1 MIIARLRMTLVA
13 AAAALFV
20 AVPLLPAEAE
30 AQDRSR
36 WRVLVANMK
45 PADDS
50 RERFGERVSGHLR
63 NLIDLN
69 THVAM
74 PERDTDRAARDF
86 DLRLRDLDCAFS
98 MQLASQIDVPLVF
111 CGEYETVGDEV
122 EFLGKFVTVPGGEE
136 FEAGPHR
143 VGPGDDRAAADFIM
157 AEFETMVQTV
167 QSIQFCGF
175 EYNSQNWDQALEY
188 CGRAVELAPESDQS
202 RFALART
209 LMEVERFDESLE
221 HFQTLLEEN
230 PRDDRYLQNA
240 GWVAAQLEERDLAR
254 DYYHRYL
261 DINPDDARVRLNVA
275 YELAQIEDYFGAM
288 GLLEE
293 GIERDPENLD
303 IQEYY
308 GLYAFRAALDR
319 QTTAQPLQDNEGSL
333 DPEVAEL
340 FRTAISSLE
349 RVIDARGDEVRPGYI
364 VNSMRAY
371 MQLGED
377 SEAVRLGEQG
387 VDLFPENVQIW
398 SQLADARNR
407 TGDVDGAIA
416 ALESLRDINPDH
428 PNLRARMG
436 NFYLQ
441 AGQVDQAIEAI
452 QAAHEAQEQAP
463 DQLASILLRA
473 GFADGIQAGDYSKG
487 IELITAAKDLD
498 VTPAFRS
505 QLNFFHAFGLMRQA
519 EALQEPNTL
528 ESAQRTLPMFQEVAR
543 LLEQGREY
551 GESNPGTNY
560 AQIVEA
566 VQRYIE
572 IQEAIIA
579 REGRRR

>member
-1 MIIARLRMTLVA
+1 MMTVRLRITLVA

-20 AVPLLPAEAE
+20 GAPLVPAEAE

-45 PADDS
+45 PTDDS

-63 NLIDLN
+63 DLIDLN

-74 PERDTDRAARDF
+74 PERDTDRAARGY
-86 DLRLRDLDCAFS
+86 DLRLRDLDCAFA
-98 MQLASQIDVPLVF
+98 MQLAVQLDVPLIF
-111 CGEYETVGDEV
+111 CGDYRAVGSEV

-143 VGPGDDRAAADFIM
+143 VGPGDERAAADYIM
-157 AEFETMVQTV
+157 GEFRTMVQTV

-175 EYNSQNWDQALEY
+175 EYNSQNWSQALDY
-188 CGRAVELAPESDQS
+188 CGRAVELAPESHQS

-209 LMEVERFDESLE
+209 LMEVERFDESLKQ
-221 HFQTLLEEN
+221 FQALLEAF

-240 GWVAAQLEERDLAR
+240 GWVAAQLEERELAR

-275 YELAQIEDYFGAM
+275 YELAQIADYVGAM

-293 GIERDPENLD
+293 GIARDPENLD
-303 IQEYY
+303 IHEYY

-319 QTTAQPLQDNEGSL
+319 QTTVQPRQGSDTSL

-349 RVIDARGDEVRPGYI
+349 RVIDARGDEVRPGYV

-371 MQLGED
+371 MQLGEHP
-377 SEAVRLGEQG
+377 EAVRLGEQG
-387 VDLFPENVQIW
+387 VALFPENVQIW

-407 TGDVDGAIA
+407 TGNLEGAIA
-416 ALESLRDINPDH
+416 ALESLRDINPEH
-428 PNLRARMG
+428 PNLWARMG

-441 AGQVDQAIEAI
+441 GGRVDEAI
-452 QAAHEAQEQAP
+452 QAIRSSYEAREQEP
-463 DQLASILLRA
+463 DQLAQILLSG
-473 GFADGIQAGDYSKG
+473 GFSRVQASDFQTGIRLLEESRQLAASSRLIAQVSYFHGYALLQHGIQLEAPQS
-487 IELITAAKDLD
+487 LD
-498 VTPAFRS
+498 T
-505 QLNFFHAFGLMRQA
+505 
-519 EALQEPNTL
+519 
-528 ESAQRTLPMFQEVAR
+528 AQRTLPLFRRAAQYIE
-543 LLEQGREY
+543 EGREWADANPQ
-551 GESNPGTNY
+551 SNVDRIAENI
-560 AQIVEA
+560 Q
-566 VQRYIE
+566 QYID

-579 REGRRR
+579 RERRRSL